1 MTPITKFF
9 MKRPT
14 LFWSLMVGILL
25 IGTLSY
31 LKMPKLEDPAVPIK
45 QAMVVV
51 VYPGADAYTLELDVA
66 QVMEAELQTLPNV
79 DDINTECIAGRATFT
94 IKFVKELPKDEVEQQ
109 YDLVRRKVSTAAMK
123 LPQGCMSPIVVDDM
137 MDVYGLFYAFM
148 GDGYTYAE
156 LDKYARLLRRELL
169 TVNGVKRVNI
179 AGTRGEVI
187 NITFTPDQLQ
197 RNGLLPVQIMLALQG
212 ATQVVDGGL
221 VNEGDDRLS
230 VRVTE
235 GVKTVDDIRNLLIAT
250 PEGKKVRLGD
260 LADIE
265 RAYSTPQS
273 GGFFVNSEPALAIC
287 ITLENDAIV
296 PDVGKAVDAK
306 VAEVMAGMPVGITTE
321 KIFFQPDKVSDAM
334 SSFMI
339 NLLESVLI
347 VVIVLVFSMG
357 WRSGL
362 IIGFGLVLTV
372 ALSFPI
378 LSVCGTTLQRISLGA
393 FIVAMGMLVD
403 NAVVIMDGIL
413 VDKNRGLREEEY
425 LYRIG
430 RNTALPLLGATM
442 IAAAT
447 FLPIYLTPGSVGE
460 FAGDLFLV
468 ICVSLL
474 VSWLLAL
481 VQVPVCARAW
491 LPAVRPDKVASGRE
505 SSVHRTIRGV
515 IERLV
520 RYKKIALPV
529 AVAVFALCCWSMTKV
544 RQIFFPDFDYKQF
557 VVECF
562 FSPQS
567 NPESVREQLIEMGE
581 LAAQNPLIE
590 RVAASMG
597 GAPARYCFVR
607 PMTSGGDRYGELIID
622 CEDYERVVEV
632 IPQIRKQLR
641 ETYPDAYIRIR
652 KYNFSIST
660 SHMVE
665 VEFGGPDPAVLRRLA
680 AQAESIMV
688 SSPLV
693 DPYSVQNNW
702 NPVHKELVFEFSQE
716 DARRAGVSRGDIGN
730 AVKAAGEG
738 YPVGVIYE
746 QEKILPINL
755 RMRNTDGSHID
766 NIASIPVWSML
777 NINSVDV
784 DARSLLTGAVDNE
797 QLTRNMFRTT
807 TVGNV
812 VDSVSVG
819 WSEGKILRLN
829 SRRVIEAECDP
840 DPENKYATPAS
851 VEADI
856 REAIESIHLP
866 AGYTFRWVGEGEM
879 SGESKQM
886 LAEMM
891 PMTMILIL
899 LVLLLLFNNWRKV
912 ILILICFPFVICG
925 IAPMLLI
932 TDTPFTFMAILGF
945 MGLIGMMVKNSIVLV
960 DEINRLRNEDG
971 QPEYQALINATV
983 SRVRPVLL
991 ASITTIVGMIPLMG
1005 DPMYGSL
1012 AVTIIGGLAVGT
1024 IVTLMLLPL
1033 FYSIFFRVKQ

>member
-25 IGTLSY
+25 LGTLSY

-45 QAMVVV
+45 QAMVMVP
-51 VYPGADAYTLELDVA
+51 YPGADAYTVELEVA
-66 QVMEAELQTLPNV
+66 QVMEAELQTLPGV
-79 DDINTECIAGRATFT
+79 DAITTECVPGMAAFT
-94 IKFVKELPKDEVEQQ
+94 IRFVKELPKKDIEQQ
-109 YDLVRRKVSTAAMK
+109 FDLVRRKVNNAAMK
-123 LPQGCMSPIVVDDM
+123 LPKGCLTPVVVDDM

-169 TVNGVKRVNI
+169 TVDGVKRVSLYGN
-179 AGTRGEVI
+179 RSEVI

-197 RNGLLPVQIMLALQG
+197 RNGLMPTQIMMALQS
-212 ATQVVDGGL
+212 ATQVIDGGL
-221 VNEGDDRLS
+221 VDESDDRFA
-230 VRVTE
+230 VRLTE
-235 GVKTVDDIRNLLIAT
+235 GVKSVDDIRNLLIAT
-250 PEGKKVRLGD
+250 PGGKEVRLGD
-260 LADIE
+260 IAEVE
-265 RAYSTPQS
+265 REYKEPQTN
-273 GGFFVNSEPALAIC
+273 GFFVNSEPAIAIC
-287 ITLENDAIV
+287 LALEDDAIV
-296 PDVGKAVDAK
+296 PYVGKAVDAK
-306 VAEVMAGMPVGITTE
+306 VAEIMATMPVGITTD
-321 KIFFQPDKVSDAM
+321 KIFFQPDKVSDAI

-339 NLLESVLI
+339 NLLESLLI

-357 WRSGL
+357 WRSGV
-362 IIGFGLVLTV
+362 IIGFGLILTV

-378 LSVCGTTLQRISLGA
+378 LSACGTTLQRISLGA

-413 VDKNRGLREEEY
+413 VDRQRGFREEDY

-447 FLPIYLTPGSVGE
+447 FLPIYMTPGSVGE

-468 ICVSLL
+468 ICISLL

-491 LPAVRPDKVASGRE
+491 LPARKNLQAKVGKE
-505 SSVHRTIRGV
+505 SPIHRIIRRV

-520 RYKKIALPV
+520 KYKAIALPV
-529 AVAVFALCCWSMTKV
+529 AVGIFLTCCWSMTKV

-562 FSPQS
+562 FAPQS
-567 NPESVREQLIEMGE
+567 DPESVRGQLLEMGE
-581 LAAQNPLIE
+581 LVAGNPLVD
-590 RVAASMG
+590 RVAASMSS
-597 GAPARYCFVR
+597 APARYCFVR
-607 PMTSGGDRYGELIID
+607 PMTSGGDSYGELIVD
-622 CEDYERVVEV
+622 CRDYETVVEA
-632 IPQIRKQLR
+632 IPQIRHQLR
-641 ETYPDAYIRIR
+641 ERYPDAYIRIR

-660 SHMVE
+660 THTVE
-665 VEFGGPDPAVLRRLA
+665 VEFAGPDPGVLRRLA
-680 AQAESIMV
+680 AQAESVMV
-688 SSPLV
+688 ACPLV

-702 NPVHKELVFEFSQE
+702 SPTHKELVFEFSQE
-716 DARRAGVSRGDIGN
+716 DARRAGVSRSDIGN
-730 AVKAAGEG
+730 ALKAAGDG

-755 RMRNTDGSHID
+755 VMRNSDGSRID
-766 NIASIPVWSML
+766 NLSSIPVWSMV
-777 NINSVDV
+777 NVNPVDI
-784 DARSLLTGAVDNE
+784 DARSMMTGAVNADE
-797 QLTRNMFRTT
+797 IRRMMFRTT
-807 TVGNV
+807 TLGNV
-812 VDSVSVG
+812 VDSIDLG
-819 WSEGKILRLN
+819 WTEGKILRRN

-840 DPENKYATPAS
+840 DPDNKYATPAS

-856 REAIESIHLP
+856 RHGIESIDLP
-866 AGYTFRWVGEGEM
+866 PGYSLRWVGEGEL
-879 SGESKQM
+879 SGESRRM
-886 LAEMM
+886 LADMM
-891 PMTMILIL
+891 PMTMFIIL
-899 LVLLLLFNNWRKV
+899 LVLLMLFNNWRKV
-912 ILILICFPFVICG
+912 VLILICFPFVICG
-925 IAPMLLI
+925 IGPMLLI

-960 DEINRLRNEDG
+960 DEINRLHKEKG

-991 ASITTIVGMIPLMG
+991 ASFTTIVGMIPLMG

-1024 IVTLMLLPL
+1024 IVTLLLLPL
-1033 FYSIFFRVKQ
+1033 FYSIFFRVKK